1 MATGAAPSVSRPGL
15 DAFAPQELQES
26 RRIPAAFSIF
36 SACAEGRENPAG
48 LLDIAKSLC

>member
-1 MATGAAPSVSRPGL
+1 L
-15 DAFAPQELQES
+15 DAFTPQELEES